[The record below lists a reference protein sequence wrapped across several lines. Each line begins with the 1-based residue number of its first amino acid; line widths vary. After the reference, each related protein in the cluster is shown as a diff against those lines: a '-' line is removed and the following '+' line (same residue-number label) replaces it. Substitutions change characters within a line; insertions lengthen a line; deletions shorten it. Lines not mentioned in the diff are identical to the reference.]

1 MPWPAVPWKDPRIKI
16 VAKEFKVKGLPQL
29 IILKR
34 DGTLLN
40 GNAVDI
46 IKKDGPQAIEGF
58 LTK

>member
-1 MPWPAVPWKDPRIKI
+1 
-16 VAKEFKVKGLPQL
+16 
-29 IILKR
+29 LKR

-46 IKKDGPQAIEGF
+46 IKKDGPQAIEEF